1 MKILAII
8 LFLISSTISVYSNNT
23 STTMTV
29 SVTVPENYE
38 KAKIIKTK
46 YVVEENSITISN
58 KTPLIF
64 YDEKN
69 NTKNMYIIRETNTEN
84 YTCTQKWHDGT
95 YIDELKNSYLIDRQ
109 TNKLVINHLNE
120 KSGKAIICPK
130 INIKK

>member
-1 MKILAII
+1 MNFFKIIF
-8 LFLISSTISVYSNNT
+8 FLIITSNLCYSKNSSTS
-23 STTMTV
+23 MTV
-29 SVTVPENYE
+29 TVTVSENYE

-46 YVVEENSITISN
+46 YVVEENNITISN

-84 YTCTQKWHDGT
+84 YICTQKWHDGT

-120 KSGKAIICPK
+120 NTGKAILCPK